1 MKHRV
6 SFYFVL
12 YLVVLVE
19 LLAVIIERDTNE
31 MELKERLKEYETI
44 QDSVISLYRQPILL
58 TVQKETD
65 WLVNSRDSLHI
76 LISASNLQTP
86 EEKAV
91 VKYFVNVQGNENRV
105 RYSVITDKTTGN
117 GHFYFRTNIA
127 GTFTFDAY
135 CRVSRKLPKYLPDIV
150 LEGIFKKIGSD
161 FTVSSDTV
169 DFKVNSKVQ
178 LQKFDRPGRG

>member
-1 MKHRV
+1 M
-6 SFYFVL
+6 
-12 YLVVLVE
+12 LVE

-31 MELKERLKEYETI
+31 IELKERLKEYETI
-44 QDSVISLYRQPILL
+44 QDSVLSLYRLPIRL
-58 TVQKETD
+58 TVQKESD

-86 EEKAV
+86 EEKAG
-91 VKYFVNVQGNENRV
+91 VKYFVNVRGNENRIYYNV
-105 RYSVITDKTTGN
+105 RTDKITGN

-127 GTFTFDAY
+127 GSFTFDAY
-135 CRVSRKLPKYLPDIV
+135 CKVSRKLPKYLPDIV

-161 FTVSSDTV
+161 FTAYSDTV

-178 LQKFDRPGRG
+178 LQKYDKPGRG